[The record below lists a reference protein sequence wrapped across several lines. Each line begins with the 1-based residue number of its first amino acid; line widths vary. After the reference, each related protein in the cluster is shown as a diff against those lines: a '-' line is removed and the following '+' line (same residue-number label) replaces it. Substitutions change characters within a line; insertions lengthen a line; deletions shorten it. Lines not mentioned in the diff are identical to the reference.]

1 MAMPVKRLVKTK
13 GRDENMMEMVIFPY
27 NEDEIASWFHVN
39 ELDELQFADDAVS
52 QLTVPEFNQ
61 AMREADGR
69 IQKIESMIDAT
80 VRFLEMKR
88 RDNPKQKT
96 VSEMV
101 WLSFEDAAIWE
112 FCMQDSYRPADE
124 HVELSFSGMLLQVT
138 YHV

>member
-27 NEDEIASWFHVN
+27 NEDEIASLFHVN

-124 HVELSFSGMLLQVT
+124 HVELSFSGMLLKVS